1 MIFLAFNYL
10 PVGAVKNIIG
20 DDEGSKSQIKIFN
33 LFSNCGTSAIII
45 PQSGLVM
52 PSPTGHCV
60 SWRQQHAADL
70 LLFIQIFRCE

>member
-33 LFSNCGTSAIII
+33 L
-45 PQSGLVM
+45 L
-52 PSPTGHCV
+52 
-60 SWRQQHAADL
+60 
-70 LLFIQIFRCE
+70 

>member
-52 PSPTGHCV
+52 PSPHWSLCEVTPATR
-60 SWRQQHAADL
+60 SRSA
-70 LLFIQIFRCE
+70 FIYPDF

>member
-52 PSPTGHCV
+52 PSPATR
-60 SWRQQHAADL
+60 SRSA
-70 LLFIQIFRCE
+70 FIYPDF

>member
-60 SWRQQHAADL
+60 SWRHQHAADL